1 MKPYSETSGAA
12 VPRPT
17 APARPADTQSLMAAT
32 RSAFFTQLLAHRER
46 RRMARTARPSVAVP
60 QHAA

>member
-1 MKPYSETSGAA
+1 MKPYSEFSGP
-12 VPRPT
+12 VLPPRPG
-17 APARPADTQSLMAAT
+17 AVRPADTQSLMAAT

-46 RRMARTARPSVAVP
+46 RRLAPARPSVVLP